1 MTDLWSLRQ
10 EILLLV
16 SVASFLSPASP
27 QRQDVYLQ
35 RWEATGFTWR
45 ILWNIPRNSCLFAI
59 AAYIAQHSA
68 EVTWDVDTRCTAR
81 PNYPSS

>member
-16 SVASFLSPASP
+16 SVASFLSPESP

-45 ILWNIPRNSCLFAI
+45 ICGTFHAI
-59 AAYIAQHSA
+59 VAYLQ
-68 EVTWDVDTRCTAR
+68 
-81 PNYPSS
+81 